1 MISIPIW
8 LFTLGS
14 CLLAL
19 LIGLAIGFAI
29 NPKLQEPKG
38 TQDEQKEKL
47 LQGLT
52 K

>member
-8 LFTLGS
+8 LFTLIL

-19 LIGLAIGFAI
+19 LIGMTIGFAI
-29 NPKLQEPKG
+29 NPKLQDPKE
-38 TQDEQKEKL
+38 TQGEQKDKL
-47 LQGLT
+47 LQGIT